1 MLACS
6 TAVYMG
12 DLFLMADICIIL
24 SNTAGIAQLSV
35 GWLSPFRQTA
45 EMTLCLGSLLWS
57 ALVGHGSSVMLK
69 LWLHLNAQ
77 FHEDCP
83 RAEPKTA
90 DEPVTFRTILKTLLH
105 PHM

>member
-6 TAVYMG
+6 TAVYMR
-12 DLFLMADICIIL
+12 DLFFMADICIIL

-45 EMTLCLGSLLWS
+45 EMTPCLGSPLWS

-69 LWLHLNAQ
+69 VCLHLYAQ

-83 RAEPKTA
+83 IAGPKIA
-90 DEPVTFRTILKTLLH
+90 DEPIAFRTISRTLLH
-105 PHM
+105 PHV